1 MTDMMQLSLDRRRFI
16 ADRTKS
22 PLPWDGGGVAEY
34 WVCASA
40 VLCLHSMTALPP
52 FSSDGQAKERI
63 RFGIVLLPNFTL
75 TAFSGFV
82 DLLRL
87 SADEGDFSKPVR
99 CSWSVIG
106 ETLASVRASCGI
118 QITPWETYDTA
129 ERFDYV
135 VIVGGLLHSGPSAS
149 DATLRFI
156 RRVADADATLVGL
169 CTGVFSLMRAGVL
182 DGYRICVSWFHYWD
196 FVERFP
202 SVNEEALVAD
212 RLFVIDHRRITCSG
226 GRASIDVAAAILL
239 RHFEMATVQK
249 ALRILLVD
257 DMQKGNAPQP
267 HPPGL
272 APATHPK
279 VKRAILLMEQHVG
292 RSLSLDELAHKLDL
306 STRQLERLFKAETGK
321 APQAYA
327 KQVRLRTAAWLL
339 TSSDKTVADIASS
352 CGFSDASHLGREFRK
367 QFGMPPIV
375 FRDQRG
381 TVGADAVPVLQADCS
396 IGIASTDAD
405 RETERDSQLETQLD
419 SHIDSHIDKQRE
431 QGKQRSSG
439 DANAAAFDET
449 FPGRARAM

>member
-1 MTDMMQLSLDRRRFI
+1 MNPAEPHPLQ
-16 ADRTKS
+16 S
-22 PLPWDGGGVAEY
+22 PDSP
-34 WVCASA
+34 SK
-40 VLCLHSMTALPP
+40 
-52 FSSDGQAKERI
+52 QRI
-63 RFGIVLLPNFTL
+63 RFGIILLPNFTL

-106 ETLASVRASCGI
+106 ETLAPVRASCGI
-118 QITPWETYDTA
+118 EIAPWETFECA
-129 ERFDYV
+129 EPFDYIV
-135 VIVGGLLHSGPSAS
+135 VVGGLLHAGPAAS
-149 DATLRFI
+149 ETTLAFI
-156 RRVADADATLVGL
+156 RRAAASEATLVGI

-182 DGYRICVSWFHYWD
+182 GGHRICVSWFHYWD
-196 FVERFP
+196 FIERFP

-212 RLFVIDHRRITCSG
+212 RMFVIDRRRITCSG

-239 RHFEMATVQK
+239 RHFETATVQK

-257 DMQKGNAPQP
+257 ELHKDDAPQP

-279 VKRAILLMEQHVG
+279 IKRAILLMEQHVG
-292 RSLSLDELAHKLDL
+292 RPLPLDL
-306 STRQLERLFKAETGK
+306 SPRQLERLFKAQTGK

-367 QFGMPPIV
+367 QFGLPPIMY
-375 FRDQRG
+375 REQRG
-381 TVGADAVPVLQADCS
+381 TVAAQARHEL
-396 IGIASTDAD
+396 IY
-405 RETERDSQLETQLD
+405 
-419 SHIDSHIDKQRE
+419 
-431 QGKQRSSG
+431 
-439 DANAAAFDET
+439 DET
-449 FPGRARAM
+449 FPGRARAI

>member
-1 MTDMMQLSLDRRRFI
+1 MLCSLHHPEPHDTRMN
-16 ADRTKS
+16 
-22 PLPWDGGGVAEY
+22 PAE
-34 WVCASA
+34 
-40 VLCLHSMTALPP
+40 ALPP
-52 FSSDGQAKERI
+52 QSIDGQSKSRI

-87 SADEGDFSKPVR
+87 SADEGDYSRPVR

-106 ETLASVRASCGI
+106 ETLAPVRASCGI
-118 QITPWETYDTA
+118 QITPWETFDQA
-129 ERFDYV
+129 EPFDYV
-135 VIVGGLLHSGPSAS
+135 VVVGGLLHSGAAAS
-149 DATLRFI
+149 DATLQFI
-156 RRVADADATLVGL
+156 RRSAANDATLVGM

-182 DGYRICVSWFHYWD
+182 DGHRICVSWFHYWD

-202 SVNEEALVAD
+202 HADEQALVAD
-212 RLFVIDHRRITCSG
+212 RLFVIDRRRITCSG

-239 RHFEMATVQK
+239 RHFETATVQK

-367 QFGMPPIV
+367 QYGVPPMMY
-375 FRDQRG
+375 
-381 TVGADAVPVLQADCS
+381 
-396 IGIASTDAD
+396 
-405 RETERDSQLETQLD
+405 
-419 SHIDSHIDKQRE
+419 RE
-431 QGKQRSSG
+431 QGGAQEADESNQPM
-439 DANAAAFDET
+439 DYDET
-449 FPGRARAM
+449 FPGRAQAI